1 MTPSLRFR
9 SIARAVVLLGVMF
22 FSLPT
27 AARDV
32 LVVMSYEEENPWC
45 REIRQ
50 GIESVLG
57 GEARVVYRYL
67 NTKRDPAGGPGR
79 AAVAYRDF
87 LDLAPDGVIA
97 VDDNAQSMFVV
108 PYLLGSH
115 PTPVM
120 FSGVNAEPDR
130 YGYPAATV
138 SGILERGHIAEAIG
152 FAREITPTAKD
163 VVVLTRDGPSGRA
176 IADQVEAERERY
188 PLPVSEVLLLG
199 RLDEVQERV
208 SALDAATT
216 LLYVDSLE
224 GIVDA
229 DGNALDNRGVLDGI
243 YEVFDGHVVAAN
255 RYQVVDGA
263 LSAVVKTGF
272 EQGATAAEMMLQ
284 TFAGTPVEDI
294 PLRRNYQGQRYI
306 NASRV
311 DAMGIVLD
319 PTLLRVAEVVKTGPA
334 R

>member
-1 MTPSLRFR
+1 MTPFHRFR
-9 SIARAVVLLGVMF
+9 SIARDALLLWAAL
-22 FSLPT
+22 LPLS
-27 AARDV
+27 AAAQGV

-57 GEARVVYRYL
+57 GETRVVYRYL
-67 NTKRDPAGGPGR
+67 DTKRDLDGGPGR
-79 AAVAYRDF
+79 AALAYREF
-87 LDLAPDGVIA
+87 LELEPDGVIA

-115 PTPVM
+115 PIPVM
-120 FSGVNAEPDR
+120 FSGVNAEPGR

-152 FAREITPTAKD
+152 FAREITPAATN

-176 IADQVEAERERY
+176 IADQVDAERERY
-188 PLPVSEVLLLG
+188 PLPVSEVLLVG
-199 RLDEVQERV
+199 RLDEVQERI

-216 LLYVDSLE
+216 LLYIDSLE
-224 GIVDA
+224 GIA
-229 DGNALDNRGVLDGI
+229 DPAGNALDNRRVLDGI
-243 YEVFDGHVVAAN
+243 YQVFDGHVVAAN

-284 TFAGTPVEDI
+284 ALAGTPVAQI
-294 PLRRNYQGQRYI
+294 PMRRNYQGQRFI
-306 NASRV
+306 NVSRV

-319 PTLLRVAEVVKTGPA
+319 PTVLRVAEVVKTGAA